1 MLKYTTNRKRLQHFF
16 KKILKKIIFLS
27 KKFNKIIE
35 ENDLNIQNILKNYKK
50 SRKMVASILELSYN
64 QINAN
69 VFVK

>member
-1 MLKYTTNRKRLQHFF
+1 MQHFF
-16 KKILKKIIFLS
+16 KKIIFLS
-27 KKFNKIIE
+27 KKFNKTIE

>member
-1 MLKYTTNRKRLQHFF
+1 MQHFF

>member
-1 MLKYTTNRKRLQHFF
+1 M
-16 KKILKKIIFLS
+16 
-27 KKFNKIIE
+27 E

>member
-1 MLKYTTNRKRLQHFF
+1 LQHFF

-27 KKFNKIIE
+27 KKFNKTIE